1 MLCWQ
6 MKIIKE
12 IARSKADSVI
22 SLKIVEKE
30 EIIEYFLRI
39 IELGVENI
47 KYDSPKNMH
56 FRTNRHAKCTLEFQ
70 GCKWMIN
77 FVP

>member
-6 MKIIKE
+6 IKIIKE

-22 SLKIVEKE
+22 SLKKVEKE

-47 KYDSPKNMH
+47 KYNPPQNMH
-56 FRTNRHAKCTLEFQ
+56 FRTNRHAKGTLEFQ
-70 GCKWMIN
+70 GCQMDD
-77 FVP
+77 